1 MKENTKYHDHMFKGK
16 IVVDEVQP
24 WFDFGTSKPWDD
36 PEIPWVL
43 DNKVRR
49 QILVI
54 LSKGPMSLKEIHEKA
69 NFSPKPILIES
80 SEYAPK
86 VQYQWS
92 EETIHNHLMNLEW
105 YNLIKSDGD
114 NYQLMFPVLDHQD
127 NDKLNEYAHKFAD
140 FWLKAVSEI
149 KDEIQKSYANLDEN
163 PEILQIVIDKAVNK
177 LYKLLKS
184 QKLLPDDPNLKV
196 LWAEQIRNI
205 KFEEWVKKSF

>member
-1 MKENTKYHDHMFKGK
+1 
-16 IVVDEVQP
+16 
-24 WFDFGTSKPWDD
+24 
-36 PEIPWVL
+36 
-43 DNKVRR
+43 
-49 QILVI
+49 
-54 LSKGPMSLKEIHEKA
+54 
-69 NFSPKPILIES
+69 
-80 SEYAPK
+80 
-86 VQYQWS
+86 
-92 EETIHNHLMNLEW
+92 
-105 YNLIKSDGD
+105 
-114 NYQLMFPVLDHQD
+114 MFPVLDHQD

-140 FWLKAVSEI
+140 YWLKAVSEI